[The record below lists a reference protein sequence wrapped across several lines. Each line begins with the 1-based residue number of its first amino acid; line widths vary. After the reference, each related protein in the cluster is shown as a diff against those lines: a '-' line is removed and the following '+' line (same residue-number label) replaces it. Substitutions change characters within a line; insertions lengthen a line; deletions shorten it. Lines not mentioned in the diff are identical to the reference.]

1 MKFINKC
8 LYFFIFVNNFSVNT
22 TDFKDKNVDLKDKK
36 KEEIKEKEIAINNK
50 NDTSKNLN
58 EEIVSIVNKFEH
70 YEEIKKLENFEK
82 ILIDNLILFVGLESL
97 NGKNVYDYLYTKTNK
112 LNFKEA
118 SCLYILSAIYPKYI
132 YHKEKALERMY
143 SLCPD
148 PRFGEIILWNLA
160 IVYEQQE
167 KYYMAAEMFS
177 HFRRLFP
184 GSRFYWTARIKEIKD
199 TEKSCFK
206 REYDTQQMEHLINLC
221 KQYII
226 DANAFNQI
234 INIDVLYI
242 MHEAHLDIFL
252 KEISIVMQY
261 LNKHVY
267 MRTESSIFSAYQRI
281 MLFSDIINSA
291 LENNYTYIKDEK
303 DILYKDIFNKAN
315 DLILLFINK
324 HPINLPQGKDFKIL
338 YDNAI
343 QYIKCNKSLLIDDM
357 FILISEI
364 ENKINQYK
372 LKKRHD
378 PAIWLF

>member
-1 MKFINKC
+1 MKFINK
-8 LYFFIFVNNFSVNT
+8 YFYFLIFLNFINNFSVNS
-22 TDFKDKNVDLKDKK
+22 VDLKDKN
-36 KEEIKEKEIAINNK
+36 KEEIKEKEIEINNK
-50 NDTSKNLN
+50 SDVAKNVN
-58 EEIVSIVNKFEH
+58 EEIASIVNKFEH
-70 YEEIKKLENFEK
+70 YEEVKKLEHFEK
-82 ILIDNLILFVGLESL
+82 ILIENLILFVGLDSL

-118 SCLYILSAIYPKYI
+118 SCLYILSAIHSKYI

-148 PRFGEIILWNLA
+148 PRFSEIILWNLG
-160 IVYEQQE
+160 IVYEDQE

-199 TEKSCFK
+199 TEKSCFR

-252 KEISIVMQY
+252 KEISIVEQY

-303 DILYKDIFNKAN
+303 DTLYKDIFNKSN
-315 DLILLFINK
+315 DLILAFTNK

-364 ENKINQYK
+364 EKKINQYK

-378 PAIWLF
+378 PAVWLF